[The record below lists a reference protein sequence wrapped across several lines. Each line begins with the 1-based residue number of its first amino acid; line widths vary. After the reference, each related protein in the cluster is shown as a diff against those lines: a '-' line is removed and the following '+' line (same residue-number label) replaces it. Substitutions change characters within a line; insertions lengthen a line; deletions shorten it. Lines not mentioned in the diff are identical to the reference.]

1 MAQKKIAMINDL
13 SGYGRCSLT
22 VALPVLSAMKV
33 QCCPVPT
40 SILSNHTGFPVYFF
54 DDYTDK
60 MENYID
66 TWKKLGLQFDGIVT
80 GFLGSERQIRI
91 VTDMIRSFKGADT
104 KVIIDPIM
112 GDHGTPYATFTEP
125 LCRQMRDLASMGDII
140 TPNLTEACIMT
151 GHTYKKEGWSR
162 RELKLLTE
170 ELLSMGPETVILTG
184 VTEGNFFV
192 NVAASRGKEAIFLKR
207 QKVGRERPGTGDVFS
222 SIIAGAAVLGLDMA
236 EGTALAA
243 DFVKKCI
250 LRSEELQIPVENGVC
265 FEEVLGW
272 LIRRVEEKS

>member
-60 MENYID
+60 MEGYIA
-66 TWKKLGLQFDGIVT
+66 TWRKLGLQFDGIVT
-80 GFLGSERQIRI
+80 GFLGSERQIQI

-125 LCRQMRDLASMGDII
+125 LCRKMRDLASMGDII

-151 GHTYKKEGWSR
+151 GRTYKKEGWSR
-162 RELKLLTE
+162 RELRILTE

-192 NVAASRGKEAIFLKR
+192 NVAASRGEEAIFLKR
-207 QKVGRERPGTGDVFS
+207 QRVGRERPGTGDVFS
-222 SIIAGAAVLGLDMA
+222 SIIAGAAVLGFDMA
-236 EGTALAA
+236 VGTALAA